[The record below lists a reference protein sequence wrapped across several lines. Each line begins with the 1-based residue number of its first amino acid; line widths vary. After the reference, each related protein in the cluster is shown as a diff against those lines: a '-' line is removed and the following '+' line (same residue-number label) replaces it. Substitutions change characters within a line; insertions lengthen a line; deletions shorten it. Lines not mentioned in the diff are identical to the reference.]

1 MPQSTPVAPR
11 TRAQWTDDL
20 LRAEI
25 YAGDLVPGDRVHVE
39 RLAEKWGVSPTPI
52 RESVRRLAGEGLIS
66 LTPQRGA
73 RVALVNADKAAE
85 IYAVRILL
93 EPVAIRQS
101 MECAQ
106 GHPDFVSAIHMTFA
120 HMKDPENFAQFQSAH
135 RSFHLGIISYCPN
148 IVLRDEVTRLHDMS
162 RLFQFA
168 AQSMQRQ
175 PDPMTEH
182 VHIRDAVMSGDIES
196 TVRYQTEHLTN
207 TLIAIQSITLKHQP

>member
-1 MPQSTPVAPR
+1 MPQSSPALPP

-25 YAGDLVPGDRVHVE
+25 YAGELSPGDRVHVE

-73 RVALVNADKAAE
+73 RVALVDSDKAAE

-106 GHPDFVSAIHMTFA
+106 DDYEFIRAIQEPFDLMNAPQNFV
-120 HMKDPENFAQFQSAH
+120 EFQKAH
-135 RSFHLGIISYCPN
+135 RSFHLAIVARCPN
-148 IVLRDEVTRLHDMS
+148 VVLRDEVTRLHDMS

-168 AQSMQRQ
+168 TQSMQRQ
-175 PDPMTEH
+175 PDPMSEH
-182 VHIRDAVMSGDIES
+182 INIIEAVFNGNIELV
-196 TVRYQTEHLTN
+196 VRLQTEHLTN
-207 TLIAIQSITLKHQP
+207 TLLSIQSTHH